1 MYNLEKKAYM
11 YISSMPR
18 HRAFE
23 LLLSIYADQNSKTV
37 QDRIIVCSKAPKT
50 QKFDEF

>member
-11 YISSMPR
+11 YISSMPS